1 MTQRC
6 DVVGI
11 PANENGFRDLGG
23 LLDSAGRDEIA
34 DVVPIDAFSSGNGN
48 QNQLGIVSTAP
59 WVGITLSSSSVRSID
74 SVTSVIF
81 MVWLGENLRRLLA
94 AATVSKLRR
103 KDAAVVFTHTGRP
116 LIVYPVT

>member
-1 MTQRC
+1 
-6 DVVGI
+6 
-11 PANENGFRDLGG
+11 
-23 LLDSAGRDEIA
+23 
-34 DVVPIDAFSSGNGN
+34 
-48 QNQLGIVSTAP
+48 
-59 WVGITLSSSSVRSID
+59 
-74 SVTSVIF
+74 

>member
-1 MTQRC
+1 VTQRC

-23 LLDSAGRDEIA
+23 VLDSAGRDEIA

-48 QNQLGIVSTAP
+48 QNQLGHRVHCA
-59 WVGITLSSSSVRSID
+59 VGGDHTLVEFGAKYRQRDIGE
-74 SVTSVIF
+74 F

>member
-1 MTQRC
+1 VTQRC